1 MVACLVFVFLALIEY
16 GIVLKLT
23 SSKSDKDK
31 TKIKI
36 GQKTI
41 MSATM
46 AFGSSTSTNS
56 NGMYANYIMGSLVLH
71 GNAKNKG
78 ATLFRNLE
86 LYMYLIK
93 SLSIKFV
100 IFLSMK
106 THSLFF
112 LIHAISM

>member
-23 SSKSDKDK
+23 SSKSEKDK
-31 TKIKI
+31 TSKIKI

-56 NGMYANYIMGSLVLH
+56 NGMQIILGVFLH
-71 GNAKNKG
+71 ENAKIRACILGVKV
-78 ATLFRNLE
+78 RN
-86 LYMYLIK
+86 
-93 SLSIKFV
+93 
-100 IFLSMK
+100 MK
-106 THSLFF
+106 MDFNIYGTWRRVGQPINFH
-112 LIHAISM
+112 H

>member
-1 MVACLVFVFLALIEY
+1 METWVVACLVFVFLALIEY

-86 LYMYLIK
+86 LSY
-93 SLSIKFV
+93 F
-100 IFLSMK
+100 
-106 THSLFF
+106 
-112 LIHAISM
+112 

>member
-1 MVACLVFVFLALIEY
+1 METWVVACLVFVFLALIEY

-56 NGMYANYIMGSLVLH
+56 NGMYANYIMVGSLFLH

-86 LYMYLIK
+86 LYMYLHTQD
-93 SLSIKFV
+93 F
-100 IFLSMK
+100 
-106 THSLFF
+106 
-112 LIHAISM
+112 

>member
-56 NGMYANYIMGSLVLH
+56 NGMYANYIMVGSLVLH

-78 ATLFRNLE
+78 ATLFRNLG
-86 LYMYLIK
+86 
-93 SLSIKFV
+93 
-100 IFLSMK
+100 
-106 THSLFF
+106 
-112 LIHAISM
+112 